1 MMISVNGVSINSSQA
16 GNARYDKDSNVL
28 YAGNMSGTAGAAG
41 AVDEKRAM
49 AKKQISALIKEAWDK
64 DTSVSKG
71 LEDLEKEK
79 KAMFDRMQEYRKKTE
94 DIDAYAAKYIEEN
107 DIDTES
113 AEYKDLM
120 VLKKYQDYKNGV
132 PVDAFSDEEVERL
145 KELQN
150 IPRTD
155 FQNKMLAINADRDN
169 ASNDLYMAEQKLKAM
184 MQQYSDSVINQPQ
197 SETMHKVND
206 AVDEIMDAVNSD
218 TVGEFV
224 REGITNAEERME
236 EAKEEAKELEEE
248 REERQQR
255 IDEAK
260 ERRKEQEEILDE
272 AAKSDRMDYKL
283 GGNTDNYD
291 YYKDVQEKVRLIMKR
306 ANMDIE
312 ELKGIE
318 IDFNY

>member
-1 MMISVNGVSINSSQA
+1 MMISVNGVSINSNQA

-49 AKKQISALIKEAWDK
+49 AKKQIRALIKEAWDK

-71 LEDLEKEK
+71 LEGLEKEK

-94 DIDAYAAKYIEEN
+94 NIDAYVAKYIEEN

-113 AEYKDLM
+113 TEYKDLM

-132 PVDAFSDEEVERL
+132 PVDDFSDEEVERL

-169 ASNDLYMAEQKLKAM
+169 ASNDLYMAEQKLKVM

-197 SETMHKVND
+197 SETMHKVSD

-218 TVGEFV
+218 AVSEFV

-236 EAKEEAKELEEE
+236 ETKEEAKKLEEE

-272 AAKSDRMDYKL
+272 AAKSDRIDYKL
-283 GGNTDNYD
+283 RSNTDNYD
-291 YYKDVQEKVRLIMKR
+291 NYKDVQEKVRLIMKR

>member
-1 MMISVNGVSINSSQA
+1 MMISVNGVSINSNQA

-49 AKKQISALIKEAWDK
+49 AKKQIRALIKEAWDK

-71 LEDLEKEK
+71 LEGLEKEK

-94 DIDAYAAKYIEEN
+94 DIDAYATKYIEEN

-132 PVDAFSDEEVERL
+132 PVDDFSDEEVERL

-169 ASNDLYMAEQKLKAM
+169 ASNDLYMAEQKLKVM

-197 SETMHKVND
+197 SETMHKVSD

-218 TVGEFV
+218 AVGEFV

-236 EAKEEAKELEEE
+236 ETKEEAKKLEEE

-272 AAKSDRMDYKL
+272 AAKSDRIDYKL
-283 GGNTDNYD
+283 RSNTDNYD
-291 YYKDVQEKVRLIMKR
+291 NYKDVQEKVRLIMKR